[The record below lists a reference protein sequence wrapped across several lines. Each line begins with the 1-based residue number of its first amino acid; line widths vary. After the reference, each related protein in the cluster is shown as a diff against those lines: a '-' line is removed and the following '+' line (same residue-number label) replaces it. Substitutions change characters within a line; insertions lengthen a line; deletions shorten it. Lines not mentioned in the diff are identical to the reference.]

1 MWRTAFSLSTFITAV
16 LIVAGDAASVNM
28 STSISD
34 LTQEIV
40 MSLIVNQMAIL
51 KDMNESSYL
60 CASRDREFREI
71 RLWKEEAKQQLQAI
85 EDNLREKVEDAQARM
100 QNMTEEIRDN
110 LRGMAEDAQSRMQ
123 ALEEDRQ
130 QALEERA
137 EAQQQELE
145 RMEALQQ
152 TLEERVEALQ
162 QTLEERAEMRQ
173 QTLEE
178 RVEALQ
184 QTLEERVEARQQT
197 LEERAEAL
205 QQMLEERVEALQRVN
220 ELQDAMNTLH
230 NDTEPSQCGVGTK
243 ILHGGKG
250 SVLSYYSFS
259 LDCNWRVVLPSGTR
273 PIFHLELLEE
283 RCEGCDCGFVQ
294 LSEVRGL
301 DIKRLSRICPRDIL
315 VHGWDAYN
323 VTTNE
328 FLIHFENNFFTKG
341 FHLYYES
348 VFI

>member
-162 QTLEERAEMRQ
+162 
-173 QTLEE
+173 
-178 RVEALQ
+178 
-184 QTLEERVEARQQT
+184 
-197 LEERAEAL
+197 
-205 QQMLEERVEALQRVN
+205 RVN